1 MLKISPG
8 YKLGWPRDQILSTS
22 KGFLEDLITDE
33 PSLYSGEPFNI
44 TVYNIFTF
52 KIVPNIRCFY
62 VLQFCNRQTIILFD
76 NHCDVQKCSH
86 SIEHFRFLEISY
98 NEAYLQM

>member
-52 KIVPNIRCFY
+52 KNGKSFLIYDVFTFTI
-62 VLQFCNRQTIILFD
+62 LQSSND
-76 NHCDVQKCSH
+76 NPV
-86 SIEHFRFLEISY
+86 R
-98 NEAYLQM
+98 